1 MSGYHMPCVYR
12 QTAFHTEVFFILQL
26 DENNKTIRH
35 FDSEPALF
43 GPHLPK
49 DGFAVSGSGLVPL
62 CYLNLMSPIS
72 NSAKSLCCYKLP
84 NTTGIIQKPSH
95 HIIKISQG
103 SHSLPFCIFAGTVFC
118 S

>member
-1 MSGYHMPCVYR
+1 MSGYHMPCVDR

-26 DENNKTIRH
+26 DENNKTVRH

-49 DGFAVSGSGLVPL
+49 DGFAVSGSGLVLL

-72 NSAKSLCCYKLP
+72 NSATGSPYAALHIANCILPPPVPVPSLNKGL
-84 NTTGIIQKPSH
+84 
-95 HIIKISQG
+95 
-103 SHSLPFCIFAGTVFC
+103 
-118 S
+118 